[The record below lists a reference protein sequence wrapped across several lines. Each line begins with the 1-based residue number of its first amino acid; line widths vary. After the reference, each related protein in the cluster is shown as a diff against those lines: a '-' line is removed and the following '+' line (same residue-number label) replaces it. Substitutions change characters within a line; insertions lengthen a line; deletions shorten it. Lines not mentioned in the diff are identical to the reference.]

1 MNSLIIDEC
10 VYNKFKVT
18 VVMNVNWFDGVN
30 TKAYSHTGTIK
41 RSDCFGIL
49 LEREEKLFCIPYA
62 NIVEIE
68 LEVKNNE

>member
-18 VVMNVNWFDGVN
+18 VVMNVN

-49 LEREEKLFCIPYA
+49 LESEEKLFCIPYA

>member
-18 VVMNVNWFDGVN
+18 VVMDVNCFDGVN

-49 LEREEKLFCIPYA
+49 LES
-62 NIVEIE
+62 E